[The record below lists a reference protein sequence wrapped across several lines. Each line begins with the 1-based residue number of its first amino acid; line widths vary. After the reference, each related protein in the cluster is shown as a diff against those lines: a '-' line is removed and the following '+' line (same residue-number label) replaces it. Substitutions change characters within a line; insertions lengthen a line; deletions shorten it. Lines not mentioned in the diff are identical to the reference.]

1 MYRNPLAGHWLE
13 PRLLKGGN
21 YSFSNLRLVQ
31 LNGSCRGMHAD
42 LILAP
47 KWIRFHSKSSCDIR
61 VRFSR
66 CYSSKNFNL
75 AIVLV
80 PGMSRRR
87 SIVDIESADSDCP
100 LLNNDYDVRSVQLST
115 NLIHDFSTILFST
128 YINVLLI
135 FLPFAILS
143 DAFNWSS
150 AVIFALNFLALI
162 PLALLLSFT
171 TKELTKRVGS
181 TAGGLLNITFGNAT
195 ELIVGIVALRND
207 QINLIQTSMLGS
219 ILSTLL
225 FVFTIFLLV
234 FTN

>member
-1 MYRNPLAGHWLE
+1 
-13 PRLLKGGN
+13 
-21 YSFSNLRLVQ
+21 
-31 LNGSCRGMHAD
+31 
-42 LILAP
+42 
-47 KWIRFHSKSSCDIR
+47 
-61 VRFSR
+61 
-66 CYSSKNFNL
+66 
-75 AIVLV
+75 
-80 PGMSRRR
+80 MSRRR
-87 SIVDIESADSDCP
+87 SIVDIESADSDRL
-100 LLNNDYDVRSVQLST
+100 LLNNHNDVRSVQLST
-115 NLIHDFSTILFST
+115 NLIHDFNTILFST

-150 AVIFALNFLALI
+150 TVVFAMNFLALI

-181 TAGGLLNITFGNAT
+181 TAGGLLNVTFGNAT

-225 FVFTIFLLV
+225 FVFTV
-234 FTN
+234 FPSHLRIRYWEQPL